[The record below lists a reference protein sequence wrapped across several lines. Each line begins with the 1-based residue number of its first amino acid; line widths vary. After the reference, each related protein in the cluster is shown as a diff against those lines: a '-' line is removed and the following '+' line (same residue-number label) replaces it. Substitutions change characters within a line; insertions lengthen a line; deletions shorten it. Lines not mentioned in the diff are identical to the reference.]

1 MKFAKNDN
9 NYRPLQLIHQYYNYK
24 PYMSYK
30 ASLKRARKT
39 ILNSLNLGYGGFVT
53 NVYIKKHGKGYLKD
67 KRQFKILQGIM
78 EIYKELGLKVWIY
91 DECGY
96 PSGAAAGLVVKNN
109 PNAEAYGIV
118 LLDKELKK
126 GETAKIDLPYKHEK
140 FKAAFFQTK
149 DGVENI
155 TDLADENGSITFTAK
170 ANGKLLYLAT
180 KVLYE
185 GVHATRKFG
194 GGARYIDVLSKEAV
208 KDFINITHEK
218 YKEYIGEH
226 FGNTIEAFFTDEP
239 SVMSQYFP
247 VLPTK
252 SKPLDKID
260 NKIPLYKH
268 IVWSR
273 NFEQEFL
280 NRKGYDIAPYIY
292 MLFEGE
298 TEESYKVRIDYNEVC
313 CELYKE
319 AYFEAISAWCEEND
333 LKLSGH
339 LLGEENLF
347 EQAYNEYDNFQMLKP
362 MQYPGIDVLSCNP
375 LTLSQE
381 PLLLKT
387 TSSEAVL
394 HNKSVVMSETGFHL
408 DHLDGIKPDKK
419 RVLGAIVVQYA
430 NGINKITSYL
440 GTKAMPKEDYH
451 YVFDR
456 VSKMGQILEG
466 GSFVTPLLVYYTV
479 KSCYKFLTPS
489 EKHRDERDYHPS
501 LIKIDNSIKNA
512 LLCFN
517 EQKLDYVLIDNESF
531 NLLKNKGKSLVTNT
545 KNSFKAIYFP
555 VCDFAAEKIEEKI
568 IKLAENGAVIYLEN
582 SNFITERLRST
593 SGITIVENA
602 NVAAKIL
609 YTQKLNDIEVS
620 MNKLQ
625 NLTYCH
631 KEINGKEVYMFV
643 NNVND
648 ITTATITLKETKD
661 PYFYNLIKQKKTSVK
676 HTKTNKTITLDLKL
690 EPYGVIFA
698 VFE

>member
-1 MKFAKNDN
+1 MKFAKNDKK
-9 NYRPLQLIHQYYNYK
+9 YRPLQLIHQIYNYK

-39 ILNSLNLGYGGFVT
+39 LLDALNLGYGGFVT
-53 NVYIKKHGKGYLKD
+53 NVYIKKHAKGYLKD
-67 KRQFKILQGIM
+67 KRQFKILRGIM
-78 EIYKELGLKVWIY
+78 EIYKELGIKAWIY

-96 PSGAAAGLVVKNN
+96 PSGAAAGMVVKNN
-109 PNAEAYGIV
+109 PKAEAYGIV

-126 GETAKIDLPYKHEK
+126 GETARVDLPYKHEK
-140 FKAAFFQTK
+140 FKAAFFKTE

-155 TDLADENGSITFTAK
+155 TALADEKGSIAFTAK
-170 ANGKLLYLAT
+170 ADGKLLYLAT

-185 GVHATRKFG
+185 GVHATRKFS

-208 KDFINITHEK
+208 RDFINITHEK

-247 VLPTK
+247 VLPVK
-252 SKPLDKID
+252 NKAIDKID

-280 NRKGYDIAPYIY
+280 NRKGYDISPYIY

-298 TEESYKVRIDYNEVC
+298 TEECYKVRVDYNEVC
-313 CELYKE
+313 CQLYKE
-319 AYFEAISAWCEEND
+319 AYFEAMSSWCEENN

-347 EQAYNEYDNFQMLKP
+347 EHAYNEYDNFQMLKP
-362 MQYPGIDVLSCNP
+362 MHYPGIDVLSCNP

-394 HNKSVVMSETGFHL
+394 HNKSVVMSETGMHL
-408 DHLDGIKPDKK
+408 DRLNGITPTKEI
-419 RVLGAIVVQYA
+419 VLGAIAVQYA
-430 NGINKITSYL
+430 KGINTITSYL
-440 GTKAMPKEDYH
+440 GSKSMPKEDYQ

-456 VSKMGQILEG
+456 VAKMGQILEG

-489 EKHRDERDYHPS
+489 AKNRDEREYHPS
-501 LIKIDNSIKNA
+501 LVKIDNSIKNA
-512 LLCFN
+512 LLCFD
-517 EQKLDYVLIDNESF
+517 EQKLDYILIDNESF
-531 NLLKNKGKSLVTNT
+531 NSLKNKGKSLVMNA
-545 KNSFKAIYFP
+545 KNSYKAIYFP
-555 VCDFAAEKIEEKI
+555 VCDFRGENIEEKI
-568 IKLAENGAVIYLEN
+568 IKLAENGAIIYLEN
-582 SNFITERLRST
+582 SDFITEKLRNA

-602 NVAAKIL
+602 TIAAKNL
-609 YTQKLNDIEVS
+609 YAQSLNDIKVN

-631 KEINGKEVYMFV
+631 KEINGKGVYMFV
-643 NNVND
+643 NNVGE
-648 ITTATITLKETKD
+648 ITTATITLKETKN
-661 PYFYNLIKQKKTSVK
+661 PYFYDLIKQRKTNVK
-676 HTKTNKTITLDLKL
+676 HNKTNNTVTLDLKL

-698 VFE
+698 IFE